1 MKALIMAGGTGGH
14 VFPGL
19 AVARVMRAR
28 RIDVTWLGT
37 RRGIEARHVP
47 AADPG
52 IRMEWIRIRG
62 VRRTG
67 LVNWLLLPFTLL
79 YAMWQALG
87 VLRRVRPDV
96 VLSFGG
102 FAAGPGGLM
111 AWLMRRPLIIHEQNA
126 IPGLTNRWL
135 SLVAR
140 RVLTGFPSAF
150 GAMTASQHVGNPV
163 RAEVRS
169 LPPPAQRFA
178 GRQGPLRVLVV
189 GGSLGARALNDVVP
203 QALLRLPAAERPAVW
218 HQCGR
223 DQQAAVAA
231 AYAGLPAA
239 RVAEFIDDMAEAYAW
254 ADLVICRA
262 GAMTIAE
269 LAAAGLGA
277 ILVPYP
283 HAVDDHQTANARY
296 LAEREAATLVPQSEL
311 TPERLARLLHDL
323 AGRRDVLLAVAEAA
337 RACAVPDA
345 AEAVVETCLTEMDT
359 GGGRHA

>member
-1 MKALIMAGGTGGH
+1 MRALIMAGGTGGH

-28 RIDVTWLGT
+28 HIDVTWLGT
-37 RRGIEARHVP
+37 QRGIEARLVP
-47 AADPG
+47 AADPA
-52 IRMEWIRIRG
+52 IALEWIRIRG

-67 LVNWLLLPFTLL
+67 IVNWLLLPFTLL
-79 YAMWQALG
+79 YALWQAMG

-102 FAAGPGGLM
+102 FAAGPGGIM
-111 AWLMRRPLIIHEQNA
+111 AWVMRRPLIIHEQNA

-150 GAMTASQHVGNPV
+150 GDMTAAQHVGNPV

-178 GRQGPLRVLVV
+178 GRQGSLRVLVV
-189 GGSLGARALNDVVP
+189 GGSLGAHALNDTVP
-203 QALLRLPAAERPAVW
+203 KALARLAAADRPSVW

-223 DQQAAVAA
+223 DQQAAVTA
-231 AYAGLPAA
+231 AYAGIPGA
-239 RVAEFIDDMAEAYAW
+239 RVTEFIDDMAQAYGW

-269 LAAAGLGA
+269 LAAAGIGA

-296 LAEREAATLVPQSEL
+296 LAERGAATLLPQSGL
-311 TPERLARLLHDL
+311 TPERLAQLLQDL
-323 AGRRDVLLAVAEAA
+323 VSRRDVLLTMAEAA

-345 AEAVVETCLTEMDT
+345 AEAVVETCLTEV
-359 GGGRHA
+359 GA